1 MRTDKMKVAKL
12 KAGNYCAYQERTQQE
27 VRDKLYNLG
36 LYSNEVEQILTELIL
51 EDFINE
57 ERFARTYAR
66 GKFNLKRW
74 GKVKIIYELKRKKI
88 SPYCIKKALEEI
100 EDNEYNR
107 VLNHLLV
114 QKLSGITG
122 EDFIKRNK
130 TARFLIN
137 RGFESEKVWE
147 LLNVHFSSNE

>member
-1 MRTDKMKVAKL
+1 MRTDKMKAAKL

-130 TARFLIN
+130 AARFLIN

>member
-1 MRTDKMKVAKL
+1 MKVAKL